1 MRPALFEVERPHSL
15 PDAIAAVAER
25 GARPL
30 AGGQSLIAQL
40 TRRELAVDRLVDLAG
55 VGELRQLT
63 VLEDG
68 SLSLGAMVTVATLE
82 DDERITAGWPLLAT
96 AARHVGH
103 RPIRNRSTVGGCIAF
118 GDPPAEV
125 PLALAVL
132 GADIERIGG
141 LITGVTVPPCHGSHG
156 FHEVSRRLNDRA
168 VAVAAVVLD
177 AGDPCNGRLGF
188 ATAASWSVLGPHAI
202 PNTLH
207 LLEGEAGGEDYS
219 RRALREAARRAVA
232 DASRRAEA
240 GDA

>member
-1 MRPALFEVERPHSL
+1 MRPAAFEIERPRSL
-15 PDAIAAVAER
+15 PDAIAAVADR

-82 DDERITAGWPLLAT
+82 DDERIEAGWPLLAT

-132 GADIERIGG
+132 SAELHRSGD
-141 LITGVTVPPCHGSHG
+141 LITGVTIPPCHGNHG
-156 FHEVSRRLNDRA
+156 FHEVSRRYNDRA
-168 VAVAAVVLD
+168 IAVAAVVVSPI
-177 AGDPCNGRLGF
+177 GETRLGL
-188 ATAASWSVLGPHAI
+188 ATATSGPI
-202 PNTLH
+202 VGGVESIT
-207 LLEGEAGGEDYS
+207 GTDYEA
-219 RRALREAARRAVA
+219 RALRESARRALA
-232 DASRRAEA
+232 QAGFEA
-240 GDA
+240 GFEAGVDA